1 VHLHPTGDSFVQNVD
16 AMEPTILKNLME
28 PAIINTLMEPS
39 ILKRA
44 VLKAARTRLE
54 DLAAELKERVADLR
68 SVTMGGDDAESA
80 SQTES
85 VRGSDVDLL
94 NALEDQLLQV
104 DRDLVRLSQLNPS
117 AHSTAVQYGA
127 VVHTSVRNF
136 LIAVSMDEFDAVGR
150 RYLGVTLQAPVI
162 QALLGRS
169 VGDRVMVNGVT
180 YTVEAVV

>member
-1 VHLHPTGDSFVQNVD
+1 VHLHPTGDSFVPNVD

-44 VLKAARTRLE
+44 VLKAARTHLE
-54 DLAAELKERVADLR
+54 NLAAELKERVADLR
-68 SVTMGGDDAESA
+68 AVTMGGDDAESA

-85 VRGSDVDLL
+85 TRGSDVDLM
-94 NALEDQLLQV
+94 NALEVQLAQV
-104 DRDLVRLSQLNPS
+104 GQDLDRLVRLDPASQVTS
-117 AHSTAVQYGA
+117 VQFGA
-127 VVHTSVRNF
+127 VVHTDQRNF